1 MAYDNN
7 SYEQGS
13 NITREVVDQNTKPLR
28 KAGGKAGKK
37 AGKVAAKAGAK
48 AAKAGGKAA
57 AEGAKGLG
65 TAIAANPV
73 VAIAV
78 LVIVIL
84 LLIILLIF
92 QQGSASSSY
101 KQVFRDNAIGES
113 RYYNYPST
121 KEEAVSSIK
130 DDQIARD
137 DTESIVKILHE
148 VKREDYQNISKIAKS
163 AVKKAALKTNLF
175 TLDDV
180 DVEQSLQ
187 SAKKE
192 ASEMS
197 GWCYGYIGASG
208 NGSSGTSLNPDD
220 FYGTPKYAGCGGGG
234 IYISK
239 YKNRGWT
246 ALYRPKDPATALAI
260 ANAAKEANKYKK
272 VPPVK
277 YSADKKKRQTLY
289 KEAEKVNFDFSQIK
303 TKCYSSCSSFASVC
317 ARAGGIPKEY
327 AKALTWSDKLPGDLM
342 KSGLYEKYTGKKYAN
357 DPNFWRPGDMLVLNG
372 EHCYTVVQSKNK
384 IDLSTASGSSTSPG
398 SASSG
403 SSSGGEDIAAMAE
416 KLAWPKGTSKNKYQK
431 GKGGAPTKAFKDAWD
446 KYYGGNISAAACCC
460 HSART
465 VLAVTAGKKV
475 KKTLLPQGKSAEK
488 AKKNLEKAVNGLGY
502 NVITWNGN
510 ISSLKRGDICTYRKT
525 GGKEGHVFIY
535 LGNGLAAHGGK
546 TNGYYLRISGMNSSA
561 KTTTGKCW
569 YYIIRKTEG
578 TASSDTGAT
587 YQKQPSGTILK
598 EITADTGRRVKIKN
612 GSKYD
617 VAQSIAASDDGFAVA
632 LVAKSANGPGEI
644 RLYDSTGIYKS
655 KYSATIY
662 HANGATMTADNE
674 LLVTGAL
681 HSSNGRKFTY
691 SGDSLSDGGTY
702 KFPRTTSG
710 IAYDK
715 ETGVYALSEG
725 KALITTT
732 DMNNTKKVLSRSE
745 HGPWYGDIAA
755 GGGYIFACHS
765 INKKGN
771 NYVDIYSEETGDFC
785 GSYKVSYGELE
796 SACLFNGELVLL
808 VHGYGTETN
817 YLHFTGIQVT
827 GGSSMAEPITVLD
840 MDILAAY
847 NISISNSA
855 TIKEDEPEGEKG
867 TIFKSGSSDGWSDK
881 DGYKDISNKNVEL
894 YWFGLNRGLINYEK
908 DFKKKIDR
916 IFKGNAVVKVDN
928 SKKTIEKPDASDWKL
943 LLANKDNAI
952 PDDYDANLVEIGSGY
967 TAGHESCRYIRSEV
981 KGSLT
986 KMMDACK
993 KAGGSPV
1000 IISSYRSKETQK
1012 KLYDAAVAEGRTDT
1026 QVPGHSEHETGMAV
1040 DIIEKGTESN
1050 WDDADAQAATATQKW
1065 LLEHCAE
1072 YGFILRYPK
1081 GKESV
1086 TGIDYESWHY
1096 RYVGSD
1102 HAKTI
1107 MDLNC
1112 TLEEYLSGEVQ
1123 PSEED
1128 EKDTSKHFY
1137 KVVVGNSAETVTTID
1152 EDGNK
1157 VKKKI
1162 VPMTI
1167 KEKEVDELMNPLFGV
1182 NPDED
1187 YINSKTIKTAKQ
1199 EEHEKNGT
1207 ALKDGETSR
1216 LLKIDGGT
1224 ATNLKAAYSISDI
1237 TGIMLYG
1244 RPEQIDP
1251 NIAAFPN
1258 SSSYGTGALKLPLP
1272 PGSFTI
1278 TDTFQSLDPIRGGR
1292 RHDGLDLG
1300 APTGTPIY
1308 ASLPGEV
1315 TLAKYNGGYGNC
1327 VVIQSGTTK
1336 ITYGHMSKILVEAGH
1351 TVQAGQV
1358 IGQVGNTGHSFG
1370 SHLHFEVSINGK
1382 LVDPKPLLGL

>member
-13 NITREVVDQNTKPLR
+13 NITREVVDQSTKPLR
-28 KAGGKAGKK
+28 KAGKRAGEKV
-37 AGKVAAKAGAK
+37 GKVAAKAGAK

-121 KEEAVSSIK
+121 KEEAISSIK
-130 DDQIARD
+130 DAQIARD

-197 GWCYGYIGASG
+197 GWSYSYIGASG
-208 NGSSGTSLNPDD
+208 NGSSGN
-220 FYGTPKYAGCGGGG
+220 
-234 IYISK
+234 
-239 YKNRGWT
+239 
-246 ALYRPKDPATALAI
+246 
-260 ANAAKEANKYKK
+260 
-272 VPPVK
+272 
-277 YSADKKKRQTLY
+277 
-289 KEAEKVNFDFSQIK
+289 
-303 TKCYSSCSSFASVC
+303 
-317 ARAGGIPKEY
+317 
-327 AKALTWSDKLPGDLM
+327 
-342 KSGLYEKYTGKKYAN
+342 
-357 DPNFWRPGDMLVLNG
+357 
-372 EHCYTVVQSKNK
+372 
-384 IDLSTASGSSTSPG
+384 STSP
-398 SASSG
+398 
-403 SSSGGEDIAAMAE
+403 GEDIAAMAE

-446 KYYGGNISAAACCC
+446 KYYGGNISVAACCC

-465 VLAVTAGKKV
+465 VLAATAGKKV
-475 KKTLLPQGKSAEK
+475 KKTLLPQGTSAEK
-488 AKKNLEKAVNGLGY
+488 AKKKLEKAVNGLGY
-502 NVITWNGN
+502 SVITWNGN
-510 ISSLKRGDICTYRKT
+510 MSTIKRGDICTYRKT

-546 TNGYYLRISGMNSSA
+546 TNGYYLRISGMNSSS
-561 KTTTGKCW
+561 KSTTGKCW

-702 KFPRTTSG
+702 KFPKTTSG

-715 ETGVYALSEG
+715 ETGVYAMSEG

-771 NYVDIYSEETGDFC
+771 NYVDIYNEETGDFC

-808 VHGYGTETN
+808 VHEYGTETN

-867 TIFKSGSSDGWSDK
+867 TIFKSGSSDGWADK

-928 SKKTIEKPDASDWKL
+928 SKKTIEKP
-943 LLANKDNAI
+943 
-952 PDDYDANLVEIGSGY
+952 
-967 TAGHESCRYIRSEV
+967 
-981 KGSLT
+981 
-986 KMMDACK
+986 
-993 KAGGSPV
+993 
-1000 IISSYRSKETQK
+1000 
-1012 KLYDAAVAEGRTDT
+1012 
-1026 QVPGHSEHETGMAV
+1026 
-1040 DIIEKGTESN
+1040 
-1050 WDDADAQAATATQKW
+1050 
-1065 LLEHCAE
+1065 
-1072 YGFILRYPK
+1072 
-1081 GKESV
+1081 
-1086 TGIDYESWHY
+1086 
-1096 RYVGSD
+1096 
-1102 HAKTI
+1102 
-1107 MDLNC
+1107 
-1112 TLEEYLSGEVQ
+1112 
-1123 PSEED
+1123 SEED

-1137 KVVVGNSAETVTTID
+1137 KVVVGNSAETVTTTD
-1152 EDGNK
+1152 ENGNT

-1199 EEHEKNGT
+1199 EENEKNGT

-1251 NIAAFPN
+1251 VIAAFPT
-1258 SSSYGTGALKLPLP
+1258 SSSYGSGALKLPLP
-1272 PGSFTI
+1272 PSSFTI

-1308 ASLPGEV
+1308 SSLPGEV
-1315 TLAKYNGGYGNC
+1315 KLAKFYGGYGNC
-1327 VVIQSGTTK
+1327 VIIESGTTK

-1351 TVQAGQV
+1351 PVQAGQV
-1358 IGQVGNTGHSFG
+1358 IGQVGSTGHSTG
-1370 SHLHFEVSINGK
+1370 PHLHFEVSINGK